1 MLQTLHVIALVIISD
16 AFLAC
21 TAVRAQDNFK
31 MLGERGTRATVVG
44 KDITDGSHW
53 SIYLRP
59 DGALIGAESGSHWT
73 GTWNIQKNKLCMSNP
88 GSKALDRDRRRLFVA
103 ELGNDSVGVVD
114 LDARKVVHRIGGLK
128 EPQGVAYLPS
138 GDTLFVANGGD
149 GSVRLFQ
156 GPDYA
161 ANGRID
167 LGGDADNVRVDQA
180 ANRVIVGYGS
190 GALAMIDAAARSRIA
205 DIRLPA
211 HPESFQ
217 IDSGSKRI
225 YVNVPNRRA
234 IAVVDPAAGKQTASW
249 PMTNAGA
256 NFPMALDEEARRV
269 LVMFR
274 SPARLGVFAMQD
286 GGSLAATDA
295 CGDADDLFV
304 DAKRHRV
311 YVSCGEG
318 VIDVFDAHTY
328 RRTARIPT
336 VPRARTSLFV
346 PDRFMLAVR
355 AAAREPAAISLL
367 RPVP

>member
-1 MLQTLHVIALVIISD
+1 MYSCAALAAILWIGAAPAGAQASDTPLQLEGKIPLG
-16 AFLAC
+16 
-21 TAVRAQDNFK
+21 AVRGRIDHMAID
-31 MLGERGTRATVVG
+31 L
-44 KDITDGSHW
+44 
-53 SIYLRP
+53 
-59 DGALIGAESGSHWT
+59 
-73 GTWNIQKNKLCMSNP
+73 
-88 GSKALDRDRRRLFVA
+88 DRRRLFVA

-114 LDARKVVHRIGGLK
+114 LDARKVVHRLGGLK

-138 GDTLFVANGGD
+138 GDMLFVANGGD

-161 ANGRID
+161 PNARID
-167 LGGDADNVRVDQA
+167 LGDDADNVRVAPA
-180 ANRVIVGYGS
+180 ANRVIVGYGG
-190 GALAMIDAAARSRIA
+190 GALGVIDAKDHSRIA

-217 IDSGSKRI
+217 LDSGSNRI
-225 YVNVPNRRA
+225 YVNIPNRRA
-234 IAVVDPAAGKQTASW
+234 IAVVDQETGKLAATW
-249 PMTNAGA
+249 PMTIAGA

-274 SPARLGVFAMQD
+274 NPAKLGVFAMQD
-286 GGSLAATDA
+286 GGSVAAMDA

-318 VIDVFDAHTY
+318 VIDVFDAQTY
-328 RRTARIPT
+328 RRMARIPT
-336 VPRARTSLFV
+336 VPGARTAFFA
-346 PDRFMLAVR
+346 PEIDRVMLAVR
-355 AAAREPAAISLL
+355 AAAREPAAIWLF